1 MPRRQSAGAPRGEL
15 CPAGQRP
22 RVLVL
27 RTVRGP
33 ARCAHMSRPPRARQ
47 PIKDAA
53 LELFVHRGVHAT
65 GIREIARQAGCSE
78 AALYR
83 HWTNKED
90 LVSSLF
96 REHIGEVVN
105 RLDDALASAD
115 DFPTRIRAATRS
127 AYALYDEQPLVFRFV
142 LLVRHEQAEF
152 LADARPRM
160 PQDALIETIA
170 AEVGKDDTRTRVLAA
185 AAMGMFLQVA
195 EFVVYRRL
203 DGPLER
209 YAEQVSDL
217 VLALTR
223 S

>member
-1 MPRRQSAGAPRGEL
+1 
-15 CPAGQRP
+15 
-22 RVLVL
+22 
-27 RTVRGP
+27 
-33 ARCAHMSRPPRARQ
+33 MSRPPRARQ

-65 GIREIARQAGCSE
+65 GIREIAKQAGCSE

-96 REHIGEVVN
+96 REHIGEVVS
-105 RLDDALASAD
+105 RLDGALASAD
-115 DFPTRIRAATRS
+115 TFESRIRAATKA

-152 LADARPRM
+152 LAHDHPRM
-160 PQDALIETIA
+160 PQDALTEAIA
-170 AEVGKDDTRTRVLAA
+170 GQVGDDTRAKVLAA

-195 EFVVYRRL
+195 EFVVYGRL
-203 DGPLER
+203 EGPLER
-209 YAEQVSDL
+209 YADQVSDL
-217 VLALTR
+217 VLKLAQP
-223 S
+223 